1 MRYGE
6 ILLSARNKAR
16 LSRRA
21 IARQAGISEGHLRFV
36 EKGERSTTPI
46 TLRRLA
52 TAIGVDERPVLES
65 WLRENMPS
73 VDYSTLTA
81 QLPDKLNLEEL
92 TRLYEI
98 EKAKQAFMKA
108 EKITAKNFNSLSLQ
122 EFFKIRTGL
131 QNCLKFIQELED
143 EPKPA

>member
-36 EKGERSTTPI
+36 EKGERSTTPS

-52 TAIGVDERPVLES
+52 TAIGIDEKPVLES
-65 WLRENMPS
+65 WLQENMPS

-92 TRLYEI
+92 TQLYEI

-108 EKITAKNFNSLSLQ
+108 EEVTAKNFKSLTLQ
-122 EFFKIRTGL
+122 DFFKIRDGF
-131 QNCLKFIQELED
+131 QNCLRFIHELED
-143 EPKPA
+143 KPA